1 MPPKTL
7 ANLEL
12 DYATLSAISPGIIL
26 TASTA
31 FGSHEDTGH
40 RVGFD
45 EVGQA
50 MSGAVYISGIPDRP
64 TKAMVPT
71 VGEHTEEVVAE
82 VGYDARGC
90 KPCARPASD
99 STIRTTSNSH
109 NANWWFAS
117 DYLSATGLLH

>member
-1 MPPKTL
+1 MLRNLKQSAANMPPKTL

-82 VGYDARGC
+82 VGYDASWMQAMRKAG
-90 KPCARPASD
+90 
-99 STIRTTSNSH
+99 I
-109 NANWWFAS
+109 
-117 DYLSATGLLH
+117 